1 MASNPGR
8 TLWRGSNSMSDVP
21 KAHIHQFNMASL
33 IPEFPDA
40 AEVLR
45 SRFAHNF
52 SDTFGQHIFHSHN
65 AQQAPSFDISET
77 DSAYLL
83 DGNFPGLCKK
93 SNIKVRCAGKRTL
106 VVEAHVP
113 KPDYETLWQTS
124 FGHKIER
131 IQNSGDGAASGV
143 HVDGNGKGAH
153 GVAPG
158 FSDLIPSL
166 RRSRSCAGET
176 GVREWVRERHTGQLY
191 RTFTFPD
198 DVETGSVKAILHQAQ
213 LNLMITKS
221 EPVHSGN
228 REIFIGDI

>member
-1 MASNPGR
+1 
-8 TLWRGSNSMSDVP
+8 
-21 KAHIHQFNMASL
+21 MASL
-33 IPEFPDA
+33 IPEFPAA

-52 SDTFGQHIFHSHN
+52 SDTFGQHVFHSHN

-83 DGNFPGLCKK
+83 DGDFPGLCKK
-93 SNIKVRCAGKRTL
+93 SNIRLRWAEKRTL
-106 VVEAHVP
+106 VVKAHVP
-113 KPDYETLWQTS
+113 RPDYKALWQTS

-158 FSDLIPSL
+158 FSDLVLTPG
-166 RRSRSCAGET
+166 RRESGN
-176 GVREWVRERHTGQLY
+176 
-191 RTFTFPD
+191 

-213 LNLMITKS
+213 LNLMITNS